1 MPMDSMSFDEIRHW
15 AYAAV
20 FCDVLDSMGLRNQSP
35 RAVLKAWTTPHVLVG
50 RCKTTLWEEV
60 DGEDPRPYELELQ
73 AVDDCKPDEILVCA
87 AGGSM
92 SSGIWGELLSTA
104 AMNQGCIGAVVDG
117 CVRDTRQMTAMEFP
131 VYAVGTSIYD
141 SLHRQRVTA
150 IDVPVVMG
158 GVEVTPG
165 DLLIV
170 DVDGAVV
177 VPRAIEQQVTQLAY
191 KKVHDENMT
200 REAIRGGMKATEAYD
215 KYGVL

>member
-1 MPMDSMSFDEIRHW
+1 MSFDEIRHW

-117 CVRDTRQMTAMEFP
+117 CVRDTRQMTAMKFP

-177 VPRAIEQQVTQLAY
+177 VPRAVEQQVTQLAY

-200 REAIRGGMKATEAYD
+200 RDAIRGGMKATEAYD